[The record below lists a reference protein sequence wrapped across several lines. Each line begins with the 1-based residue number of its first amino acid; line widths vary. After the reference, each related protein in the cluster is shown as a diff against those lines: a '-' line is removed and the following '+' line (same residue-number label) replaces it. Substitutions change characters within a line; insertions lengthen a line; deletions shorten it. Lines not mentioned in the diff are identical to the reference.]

1 MFAVKHDFLLFTV
14 FCANKREFY
23 VVEKDN
29 ATFSRSKL
37 NVSMNKLTAVSILFI
52 DLGH

>member
-29 ATFSRSKL
+29 ATFRDP
-37 NVSMNKLTAVSILFI
+37 NLTYQ
-52 DLGH
+52 